1 MHLRQFADP
10 WVMAFPPSCSSQGQD
25 TSRFSSPAS
34 ISAESEVY
42 QQLIFHDFHATA
54 HDFGMFSAYLEH
66 IMLQC
71 DFQQLLCTKILPR

>member
-54 HDFGMFSAYLEH
+54 HDFWDVFCVSGAYH
-66 IMLQC
+66 VAVR
-71 DFQQLLCTKILPR
+71 FPALLCTKILPR